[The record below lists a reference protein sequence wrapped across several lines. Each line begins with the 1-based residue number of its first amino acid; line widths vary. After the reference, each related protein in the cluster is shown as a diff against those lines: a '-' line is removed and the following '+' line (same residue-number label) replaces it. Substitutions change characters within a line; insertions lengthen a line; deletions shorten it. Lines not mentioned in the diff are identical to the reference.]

1 MEETTRNIEDVQI
14 GQFIKCVSS
23 YGFPFCGMI
32 YNIMEYFNDD
42 NKPEKAY
49 RIVMSSNI
57 YLDVRESDL
66 KSMEVVD
73 VLEPTIWLKENCDSY
88 EVECFYKDG
97 RRIDNQFLL
106 AHILESKIWSRK
118 SQKEQALFMEKLGL
132 TGKDMASVI
141 NACQMLQEQRDDSHT
156 RYMKLM
162 DAVKEFYDEFNKE
175 KETNPVYQIGESV
188 NHLLR
193 PFDKLVTELLK
204 KATDRGLE

>member
-14 GQFIKCVSS
+14 GQFVKCVSN
-23 YGFPFCGMI
+23 YGLPFCGMI

-42 NKPEKAY
+42 DRPEKAY
-49 RIVMSSNI
+49 RIVMSNNTYS
-57 YLDVRESDL
+57 DVRESDL

-97 RRIDNQFLL
+97 RRIDNQFVL
-106 AHILESKIWSRK
+106 AHILESKVWDKK
-118 SQKEQALFMEKLGL
+118 SEKELALFIEKLGL
-132 TGKDMASVI
+132 TGKDIVSVI
-141 NACQMLQEQRDDSHT
+141 NVCRMLQEELDKSHK
-156 RYMKLM
+156 RYMKLLK
-162 DAVKEFYDEFNKE
+162 AVKEFYDEFNKE

-193 PFDKLVTELLK
+193 PFDKLVTELLN